1 MKEWNFFEASK
12 KDGSTCRNVVN
23 KSQSERC
30 IFHIEKMA
38 RKLAANRGSFG
49 TTTSNPP
56 RSWEANK
63 IGDFSKIFYAGA
75 MVAPQRYK

>member
-1 MKEWNFFEASK
+1 
-12 KDGSTCRNVVN
+12 
-23 KSQSERC
+23 
-30 IFHIEKMA
+30 MA

-63 IGDFSKIFYAGA
+63 IGDFSKVFYAASSVISSIFCCARFIRCFG
-75 MVAPQRYK
+75 MCLKYTKKNLELI